1 MTTAA
6 HNDPEVDLD
15 ADPADEERTGRTE
28 PIERAERVLETPL
41 LWHNSLADSAVS
53 EPIQDPS
60 PSESGR
66 NSVPD
71 ASRTL
76 TRSLGG
82 AIVAVS
88 QAAKDPEQAAVGVR
102 EYLAPQTPQYNVGRR
117 RAVWLITSYTLQRW
131 LIVDKATTLASVLS
145 LQTLFSVVPLIGMLL
160 TGVGLLGEDRGNQL
174 VLQIATL
181 LFPTAERAEEM
192 SGLVTMV
199 ASNITLE
206 RLGLTGFIAA
216 LVVATLLFT
225 TLEQTANQIWG
236 VTRKRSPVAKF
247 TMFYT
252 LLTLAPLV
260 LFYSLAQPV
269 VSSVAEKSFIPT
281 PYLTSGLGFVL
292 LNKFMPGTRVRW
304 GPALAGGLFSTVIF
318 EAGKQ
323 AFAYYLSAI
332 ATYESVYGSLSILP
346 VFIFWNYLIW
356 LLVLLG
362 MELSFVIQ
370 HLDIVKSE
378 GYVNPSMR
386 KDVGGKSVSNARIAA
401 HLMLAIC
408 DNYDRRHTGLSI
420 PELEERFK
428 LGLSRLVRL
437 TDRMTEAGLLLEV
450 TADETSFVPARPIEQ
465 IMARE
470 VIGMFEQGDLTHSR
484 RDDPLRALFAEI
496 DANKD
501 EAIGDLTFR
510 ELIERARARRNTV
523 PKPYGLIETN
533 PNTREDLSPTPP
545 TPAPPLATPPFDV
558 SDLPQPLRPAATP
571 ANAPLDGAEGAGAQ
585 ASERGFLS
593 PPETFVGR

>member
-1 MTTAA
+1 ATGSPDTR
-6 HNDPEVDLD
+6 P
-15 ADPADEERTGRTE
+15 RTRKPSGSSHSR
-28 PIERAERVLETPL
+28 
-41 LWHNSLADSAVS
+41 LASAV
-53 EPIQDPS
+53 ITQ
-60 PSESGR
+60 
-66 NSVPD
+66 
-71 ASRTL
+71 
-76 TRSLGG
+76 SLGG

-88 QAAKDPEQAAVGVR
+88 QVAKDPEQAAVGVR
-102 EYLAPQTPQYNVGRR
+102 EYLAPQIPVYNVSKR
-117 RAVWLITSYTLQRW
+117 RAIWLTTSYTIQRW
-131 LIVDKATTLASVLS
+131 LIVDKGTTLASVLS

-206 RLGLTGFIAA
+206 RLGLSGFIAA

-252 LLTLAPLV
+252 LLTLAPLI

-269 VSSVAEKSFIPT
+269 VSRVAEQSFIPT

-292 LNKFMPGTRVRW
+292 LNKFMPATSVRW
-304 GPALAGGLFSTVIF
+304 GPALVGGLFSSVIF

-346 VFIFWNYLIW
+346 VFIFWTYLIW

-386 KDVGGKSVSNARIAA
+386 KDLRGRVVSDARIAA
-401 HLMLAIC
+401 HLVLAIC
-408 DNYDRRHTGLSI
+408 DNYERRHAGLSV

-428 LGLSRLVRL
+428 LGLSRVVSI
-437 TDRMTEAGLLLEV
+437 TDRLTEAGLLLE
-450 TADETSFVPARPIEQ
+450 TSAEYTSFVPARPTDQ
-465 IMARE
+465 ITARE
-470 VIGMFEQGDLTHSR
+470 VIDLFEHGDLPSAR
-484 RDDPLRALFAEI
+484 RDDPLRDLFAEI
-496 DANKD
+496 DVQKAD
-501 EAIGDLTFR
+501 VIGELTFR
-510 ELIERARARRNTV
+510 ELIERVRAESSMM
-523 PKPYGLIETN
+523 PKPFGLVDDDGVYSGELH
-533 PNTREDLSPTPP
+533 RAEPP
-545 TPAPPLATPPFDV
+545 PPRTSVATV
-558 SDLPQPLRPAATP
+558 
-571 ANAPLDGAEGAGAQ
+571 AGALNRAPESSVED
-585 ASERGFLS
+585 ASAKPSAGFRG
-593 PPETFVGR
+593 PRHETFIGR